1 MSEETKQTENIK
13 GVETKKKVIV
23 VLANASLETVKT
35 KRGIELITADSHAAL
50 LKKLKKTPADYR
62 PDILH
67 QCLLTLLDS
76 PLNKSGH
83 LQVYIQTTQN
93 VLIQVSPHVRIPR
106 TFKRFAGLMVQLL
119 YKLKIRS
126 SDGPDILLK
135 VIKNPVTA
143 HLPVG
148 SHKFATSVTGE
159 LVNINDF
166 VAPLPDEP
174 VVFMVG
180 SHAHGPAEVDWSEK
194 TIALS
199 QYGCSASVILGRIM
213 NAFEAKWN
221 IL

>member
-1 MSEETKQTENIK
+1 MDE
-13 GVETKKKVIV
+13 KKKVIV
-23 VLANASLETVKT
+23 VLVNACLETVKT
-35 KRGIELITADSHAAL
+35 KRGIELITADTHAAL
-50 LKKLKKTPADYR
+50 LKKLKKQPADYR
-62 PDILH
+62 PDIVH

-76 PLNKSGH
+76 PLNKAGH
-83 LQVYIQTTQN
+83 LQVYVQTTQN
-93 VLIQVSPHVRIPR
+93 VLIQISPNVRIPR

-119 YKLKIRS
+119 YKLRIRAA
-126 SDGPDILLK
+126 DGPDVLLK
-135 VIKNPVTA
+135 VIKNPITV

-148 SHKFATSVTGE
+148 CRKIATSVTGE

-166 VAPLPDEP
+166 IAPLKDEP

-180 SHAHGPAEVDWSEK
+180 SHAHGPATVDWTDQ

-199 QYGCSASVILGRIM
+199 QYGCSASVILGRLM